1 VQDQAGGAP
10 QAPDTP
16 PTPPA
21 GEPAP
26 AAAPPVPERFD
37 SPWARLTRSQE
48 RRYVVAREVLAGAGV
63 VLLVLGLLWG
73 TTGQPLGRSPIVV
86 VESGSMMHC
95 RQAPG
100 TAPLGRM
107 CTTGNLGR
115 LGTIDPGDLIL
126 VKDID
131 RPSDVG
137 TLAGGGKSHYGK
149 AGDVVVYRPDGN
161 AGRTPVIHRALFWL
175 QVNDDGT
182 FSIDDLGLSHV
193 ANLDQESVRA
203 LGLMPGYADTLRDP
217 RFDSLCGPVGPA
229 RSGFITRGDNN
240 PAADQSAH
248 GGIAACPVKLDFILG
263 KARGEI
269 PWLGL
274 FKLLVSDVT
283 TGSQN
288 YHNASKDTKWFLWIT
303 LAVLVGGPY
312 AYEKWKHRRSG
323 PAA

>member
-1 VQDQAGGAP
+1 MQDQAGGAP
-10 QAPDTP
+10 QAPDNP

-21 GEPAP
+21 GAPPASPAP
-26 AAAPPVPERFD
+26 AAPPRLDSPFARLMRSPERK
-37 SPWARLTRSQE
+37 
-48 RRYVVAREVLAGAGV
+48 YVVAREVLAGAGV

-73 TTGQPLGRSPIVV
+73 TTGQPIGRSPIVV

-95 RQAPG
+95 KQAPG

-107 CTTGNLGR
+107 CSSDSLGR

-137 TLAGGGKSHYGK
+137 TLAGGDKGHYGK

-161 AGRTPVIHRALFWL
+161 AARTPVIHRALFWL

-193 ANLDQESVRA
+193 TSLDQEEVRA

-240 PAADQSAH
+240 PAADQSTH
-248 GGIAACPVKLDFILG
+248 GGIAVCPVKLDFILG

-274 FKLLVSDVT
+274 FKLLVSDIA

-288 YHNASKDTKWFLWIT
+288 YHNASGDTKAFLWVT
-303 LAVLVGGPY
+303 LGILVGGPY
-312 AYEKWKHRRSG
+312 VYEKVKHRRQK
-323 PAA
+323 AA